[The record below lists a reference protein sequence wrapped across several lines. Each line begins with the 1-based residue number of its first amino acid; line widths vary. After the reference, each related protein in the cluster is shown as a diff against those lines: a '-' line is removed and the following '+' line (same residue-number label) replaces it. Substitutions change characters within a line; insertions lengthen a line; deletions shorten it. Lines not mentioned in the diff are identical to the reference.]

1 MLYTGYMLKK
11 TFHSKPNVLKRFDFI
26 LFGLT
31 TLLTLFGLLMI
42 FDASSVLAFEIY
54 GDKYNFIK
62 DQIVWVI
69 LGYSALYFFYLFDY
83 KKLYNLALPG
93 LLISLFML
101 ILVFIPGVGSAT
113 KGASRWIN
121 IFSFRLQPSEIVK
134 LALAIYLA
142 AWFSH
147 KEKGRLLA
155 FIVLMG
161 AVMLLVMLQ
170 PDMGTASIILFEA
183 VMIYFFS
190 GGSVFHFLIGAPI
203 IAVIGFILI
212 KIEPYRMARLTSF
225 LNLGNSF
232 QDTSYHVRQ
241 VLIALGSGGIF
252 GLGIGNSI
260 QKYAYLPENATDSI
274 FPIIAE
280 EFGFIGSTI
289 LIITFAI
296 LVIRGFYIAS
306 RARDNFGKLLAA
318 GITSF
323 IGIQIVIN
331 LGAMTALLPLTG
343 VPLPF
348 ISYGGSALI
357 LNLASIG
364 ILLNIAKQA
373 DY

>member
-1 MLYTGYMLKK
+1 M
-11 TFHSKPNVLKRFDFI
+11 KRFDLL
-26 LFGLT
+26 LFSVT
-31 TLLTLFGLLMI
+31 SILTLFGLLMI

-62 DQIVWVI
+62 DQIMWVI
-69 LGYSALYFFYLFDY
+69 LGYAALFFFYAFDY
-83 KKLYNLALPG
+83 RKLYNLALPA
-93 LLISLFML
+93 LLGTLAML
-101 ILVFIPGVGSAT
+101 MLVFVPGIGSSA

-121 IFSFRLQPSEIVK
+121 IFSFRLQPSEFVK
-134 LALAIYLA
+134 LALAIYLS

-147 KEKGRLLA
+147 KEKGRFFSFVLLLGS
-155 FIVLMG
+155 VL
-161 AVMLLVMLQ
+161 LLVMLQ

-183 VMIYFFS
+183 LAIYFFS
-190 GGSVFHFLIGAPI
+190 GGSIFHFLIGAPI
-203 IAVIGFILI
+203 LAVLGYILI
-212 KIEPYRMARLTSF
+212 KLEPYRMSRLTSF
-225 LNLGNSF
+225 LNLNNSLN
-232 QDTSYHVRQ
+232 DTSYHVRQ
-241 VLIALGSGGIF
+241 VLIALGSGGIW

-260 QKYAYLPENATDSI
+260 QKYAYLPENVTDSI

-280 EFGFIGSTI
+280 EFGFVGSVM
-289 LIITFAI
+289 LIFVFAL
-296 LVIRGFYIAS
+296 LVWRGFHIAS
-306 RARDNFGKLLAA
+306 RCRDTFGKLLAA

-323 IGIQIVIN
+323 IGIQIIIN

-364 ILLNIAKQA
+364 ILLNIAKQS